1 MHEQSSSS
9 SLTKVVELTT
19 GSARDDSLRPYT
31 NDLSLS
37 LNSLFQDLTSTVN
50 ELNLENILDKN
61 ELRENIHLLR
71 SIFSPITKKIRQ
83 TKDDTLLSEKNKNE
97 YLIRIKR
104 FFEISIILIKHFGSN
119 IQISLDVQ
127 TDLNI
132 LDVFLKMPDKRSF
145 ALMLRSNGAS
155 YVKWR
160 KDKEEFYCRKPGK
173 DGIKKWSSPTSAIE
187 QLQKVTTALKQ
198 NKDPLLGTTRTERNR
213 PITKVIV
220 FTSETKLDR
229 NNPPELWTDFGQAKA
244 LKIDTSVLI
253 YAIDQDNLINFLLP
267 PIEKCD
273 K

>member
-1 MHEQSSSS
+1 MNEQPSSDSPI
-9 SLTKVVELTT
+9 TFELTP
-19 GSARDDSLRPYT
+19 GSGKSHLSILYLKNKLNLR
-31 NDLSLS
+31 
-37 LNSLFQDLTSTVN
+37 FQDYKNTRN
-50 ELNLENILDKN
+50 ELNLEGILDEN
-61 ELRENIHLLR
+61 ELQQDTHLLR
-71 SIFSPITKKIRQ
+71 NILSPIIKIIKPIRSNIV
-83 TKDDTLLSEKNKNE
+83 LSEKIENE

-104 FFEISIILIKHFGSN
+104 FFEVTIMLNKHFGSD

-127 TDLNI
+127 ADMNI

-145 ALMLRSNGAS
+145 ALMLRSNGTS

-160 KDKEEFYCRKPGK
+160 KDKQEFYCRKPGK
-173 DGIKKWSSPTSAIE
+173 DGIKKWSSPTSAIK
-187 QLQKVTTALKQ
+187 QLQQVTTVLKQ

-229 NNPPELWTDFGQAKA
+229 NNPLDLWTDFGQAKA
-244 LKIDTSVLI
+244 LKIDTGVLI

-267 PIEKCD
+267 PLENCD